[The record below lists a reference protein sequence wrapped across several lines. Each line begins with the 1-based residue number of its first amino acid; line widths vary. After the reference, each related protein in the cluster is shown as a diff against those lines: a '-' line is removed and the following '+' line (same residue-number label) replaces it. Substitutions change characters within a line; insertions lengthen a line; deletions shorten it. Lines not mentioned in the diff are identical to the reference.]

1 MTGETEKKSKK
12 LNKKAL
18 IVTVICIVLSFPLVI
33 HPIATVVIYE
43 SIFGMRYEPLSWM
56 EYDVSDYDGLICER
70 SDFQNNDGVTLAGYK
85 YSRDIENA
93 KGLVIIS
100 HGLGGGG
107 QNAYIPFI
115 DFFTQN
121 SYLVFTYD
129 ATGNGES
136 GGRDVKGLPQGVSD
150 LDCAIRYAKSLD
162 VYKDLPIFL
171 VGHSW
176 GTYAVGCN
184 LALHPDVAGS
194 VMFSGFNKSKEM
206 LLCHSKN
213 YVGPLAH
220 VLLPS
225 VSLYEK
231 IKFGKTA
238 DMSVLDGIRS
248 TDADVL
254 IVHGGNDATVPRECG
269 YDIYYEEF
277 SDQDNIEFI
286 MYGQRGHDYIF
297 NSDASKDCR
306 DSLNAAYT
314 AYVEERGEKYSAEIK
329 EEFMEANLD
338 KKLCFEL
345 DAELCARILKIF
357 ETNE

>member
-1 MTGETEKKSKK
+1 MSKDTK
-12 LNKKAL
+12 RSNKKAL
-18 IVTVICIVLSFPLVI
+18 IITVVCIVLSFPLVI
-33 HPIATVVIYE
+33 HPIATVIVYE
-43 SIFGMRYEPLSWM
+43 SVFGSRYETLSWM
-56 EYDVSDYDGLICER
+56 EYSIDDYDGLTLER
-70 SDFQNNDGVTLAGYK
+70 SDFYSEDGTRLAGYK
-85 YSRDIENA
+85 YSRSAEKT

-107 QNAYIPFI
+107 QNAYMPFV

-121 SYLVFTYD
+121 GYYVFTYD

-136 GGRDVKGLPQGVSD
+136 EGRDVKGLPQGVSD
-150 LDCAIRYAKSLD
+150 LDFAVRHAKSLD

-176 GTYAVGCN
+176 GAYAVGCN
-184 LALHPDVAGS
+184 LALHPDVAGA
-194 VMFSGFNKSKEM
+194 VMFSGFNESKEM

-254 IVHGGNDATVPRECG
+254 IVHGGKDATVPRECG

-277 SDQDNIEFI
+277 RDQDNIEFI

-314 AYVEERGEKYSAEIK
+314 AYVEERGGKYSAEIK

-357 ETNE
+357 EINK